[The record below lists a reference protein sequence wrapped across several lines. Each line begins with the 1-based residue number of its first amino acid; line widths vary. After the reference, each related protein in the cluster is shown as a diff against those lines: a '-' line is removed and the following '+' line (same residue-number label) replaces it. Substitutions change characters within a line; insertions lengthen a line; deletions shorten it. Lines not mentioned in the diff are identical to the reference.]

1 MDENNSSRPLLG
13 NQNHDGN
20 SFNSLRTTFLSKLPD
35 KVRCGLDFESPF
47 EFDHNFSNTT
57 HLTQGISLGILDLY
71 GTMA

>member
-1 MDENNSSRPLLG
+1 MDENNNSKPLLG
-13 NQNHDGN
+13 NQNHGGN

-47 EFDHNFSNTT
+47 EFHHHFSNTT